1 MSRARMRTRPVLLAL
16 ALGLGLG
23 CAGGNGAGAGG
34 ADAAAPTFNGCAPGS
49 FASGT
54 DTVSFGGQGGSPLF
68 GYAPA
73 CLRVG
78 VGGAVTFRGD
88 FSVHPISPG
97 TSPTTTTAGT
107 GNNPIAATASGMSLA
122 VTFSAA
128 GTYPYFCE
136 MHYAAGMAGVILV
149 E

>member
-1 MSRARMRTRPVLLAL
+1 MSRAYVRTGLLLLAL
-16 ALGLGLG
+16 SVG
-23 CAGGNGAGAGG
+23 CASSNGSGTGG
-34 ADAAAPTFNGCAPGS
+34 ADAAAPTFNACAPSSFVNGS
-49 FASGT
+49 AAS
-54 DTVSFGGQGGSPLF
+54 TVNFGGEGGSPLF

-73 CLRVG
+73 CLRVSAG
-78 VGGAVTFRGD
+78 SSVTFRGD

-97 TSPTTTTAGT
+97 TSPQATTAGT
-107 GNNPIAATASGMSLA
+107 ANNPIAATVSGMSLA
-122 VTFSAA
+122 VTFPNA